1 MRSEPDTALRGFART
16 IGSGYE
22 FDSYQRAHDES
33 KKLAIE
39 DLEKSVLEEF
49 KQNNEEINVK
59 IDSLCGDSSLFQMI
73 SKVCIE
79 IADAVAVKEKEKQCD
94 SLISSL
100 DIPKKFINDTLLY
113 GDTSD
118 TQEIQISDFSCQLS
132 LNGINVSISD
142 DGGVVGVEPKY
153 GREIFSTE
161 LILVNE
167 NSTPK
172 YWEFSEIKINKN
184 DSRLAGAPNSFIIE
198 CLLECEF

>member
-1 MRSEPDTALRGFART
+1 MDENVKAMPVIRQFSSCSEKLNNPTGRSPDWLNDLYTICKLNSKELLSQQIAELKQGISQKLASIENEEDLIQFVRSEPDTALRGFART

-100 DIPKKFINDTLLY
+100 DIPKKFINDT
-113 GDTSD
+113 
-118 TQEIQISDFSCQLS
+118 
-132 LNGINVSISD
+132 
-142 DGGVVGVEPKY
+142 
-153 GREIFSTE
+153 
-161 LILVNE
+161 
-167 NSTPK
+167 
-172 YWEFSEIKINKN
+172 
-184 DSRLAGAPNSFIIE
+184 
-198 CLLECEF
+198 